1 MYHSTQNYRNFVSS
15 TYFSTIHNL
24 NYVQYENDI
33 TTKFSI
39 SYLLSSNVETLKE
52 ISFLQFL
59 PSYNSETFAAPFLNL
74 IE

>member
-52 ISFLQFL
+52 ISFLQLL

>member
-1 MYHSTQNYRNFVSS
+1 MYHSTQNYHNFVSS
-15 TYFSTIHNL
+15 TYFSIIHNL
-24 NYVQYENDI
+24 NYVQYENDV